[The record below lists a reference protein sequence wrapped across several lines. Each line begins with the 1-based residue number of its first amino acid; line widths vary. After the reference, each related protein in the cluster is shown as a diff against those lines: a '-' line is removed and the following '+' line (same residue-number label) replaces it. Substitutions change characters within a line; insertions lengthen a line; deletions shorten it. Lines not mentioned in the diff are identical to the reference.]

1 MMLLGDKWPEIAL
14 MKSLLESYILF
25 YVQYFLISLWTCY
38 SPHFVTESPILY

>member
-14 MKSLLESYILF
+14 MKSLLDSYTLF
-25 YVQYFLISLWTCY
+25 YVQYFFISLWMCY